1 MLASGELLIILPGLE
16 QKDGHKSV
24 PPGCNI
30 DYFIFLA
37 LDHEFASGLDHVYGI
52 LPSSTSYIGTV
63 AGRKARFTW
72 L

>member
-1 MLASGELLIILPGLE
+1 MLASGELLILLPGLE
-16 QKDGHKSV
+16 RKDGHKSV

-30 DYFIFLA
+30 DCFIFLC
-37 LDHEFASGLDHVYGI
+37 LDHEFASGLDHVRSI
-52 LPSSTSYIGTV
+52 LPSSSSCIGTV